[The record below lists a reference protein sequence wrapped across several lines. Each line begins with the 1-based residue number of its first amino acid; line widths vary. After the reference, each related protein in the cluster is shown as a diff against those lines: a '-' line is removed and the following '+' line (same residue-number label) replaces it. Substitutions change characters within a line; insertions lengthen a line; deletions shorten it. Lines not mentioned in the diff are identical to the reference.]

1 MECHGGLIKM
11 FSKLFGWSFCAAA
24 LLAIGGLPA
33 LTSPASPQ
41 ADSDPWTKTETV
53 QAADLAKELVDSKTA
68 PTVVFVGFKRLYTSG
83 HIKGAQYHGTA
94 GSEEG
99 LKELTAWAAGIP
111 RTTNLVIYC
120 GCCPMERCPNIR
132 PAFKALQGLGFKN
145 LRVLLL
151 PQDFSTDWAGKG
163 FPYDKGE

>member
-1 MECHGGLIKM
+1 MS
-11 FSKLFGWSFCAAA
+11 SKLLGWILCAAA
-24 LLAIGGLPA
+24 LLAVGGLIA
-33 LTSPASPQ
+33 VTSPTTLQ
-41 ADSDPWTKTETV
+41 ADSDPWTKAQTV
-53 QAADLAKELVDSKTA
+53 QAADLVKELGDSKTA

-83 HIKGAQYHGTA
+83 HIKGAQFHGTA

-120 GCCPMERCPNIR
+120 GCCPMEKCPNIR

-151 PQDFSTDWAGKG
+151 PQDFPTDWAGKG
-163 FPYDKGE
+163 LPYDKE